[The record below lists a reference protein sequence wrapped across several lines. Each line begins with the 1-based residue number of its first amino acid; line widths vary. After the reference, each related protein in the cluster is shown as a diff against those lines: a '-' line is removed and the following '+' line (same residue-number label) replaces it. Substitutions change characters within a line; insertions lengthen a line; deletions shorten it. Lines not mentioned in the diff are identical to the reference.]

1 MGHLSRDSYFS
12 RAILRI
18 CAADS
23 PFSSGLSCP
32 PASHGTR
39 PRPRAGRGLTGDSP
53 KPGKWP
59 SALCG
64 ASMTLA
70 SPSCDDQLPEGEAY
84 TDSATLRGA
93 ILQGRVSCQSWVSS
107 LAFRLCLTRRC
118 SRPSCSGVLTP
129 SCAPSYLTGLSAAAR
144 SDGCRPHHYRRAN
157 KAVAIHQSKKPTGES
172 GFMCRRHVARESSLA
187 SLICLET
194 CRSRFQRHC
203 LGIC

>member
-1 MGHLSRDSYFS
+1 LAQFS
-12 RAILRI
+12 RGLIS
-18 CAADS
+18 DS
-23 PFSSGLSCP
+23 
-32 PASHGTR
+32 
-39 PRPRAGRGLTGDSP
+39 
-53 KPGKWP
+53 PGKWP

-107 LAFRLCLTRRC
+107 LAFRLRLT
-118 SRPSCSGVLTP
+118 RPSCSGVLTP

-194 CRSRFQRHC
+194 CRSRISAPLPRYLLIPCRRACTLRTKPADDRQRQAALSIQSHWP
-203 LGIC
+203 LRSVGR